1 MFWTIPSNPSNPVG
15 PYPGPATGATREPG
29 LLDRLRN
36 ALQAC
41 HDSKRTEQA
50 YVVWIKQFVYLH
62 NLRHPGEMGSEKEAL
77 RSAPE
82 SCVAFGCGSSKRVFS
97 IPSQISSHGSR
108 DCGPRKNKK
117 TISMTGMSRFI
128 EQGTSIPCTATGARK
143 TVILHSMSW
152 QKMSNHRLHG
162 IAEKTGFR

>member
-15 PYPGPATGATREPG
+15 PYPGPAIGATREPR
-29 LLDRLRN
+29 LLDRLRK

-82 SCVAFGCGSSKRVFS
+82 SYVAFGCGSSKRVFS
-97 IPSQISSHGSR
+97 IPFSDFESWLEGLWTTQ
-108 DCGPRKNKK
+108 NKK
-117 TISMTGMSRFI
+117 TISMTGMSRFM
-128 EQGTSIPCTATGARK
+128 EQGISIPCTARGTRK
-143 TVILHSMSW
+143 TLILHSMSW

-162 IAEKTGFR
+162 IAEKTGSR

>member
-29 LLDRLRN
+29 LLDRLRK

-82 SCVAFGCGSSKRVFS
+82 SYVAFGCGSSKRVFS
-97 IPSQISSHGSR
+97 IPFS
-108 DCGPRKNKK
+108 D
-117 TISMTGMSRFI
+117 F
-128 EQGTSIPCTATGARK
+128 E
-143 TVILHSMSW
+143 SW
-152 QKMSNHRLHG
+152 LEGLWTTQKQKDDQHDWHVA
-162 IAEKTGFR
+162 IYKTGDQYTLHRNGGQKNSDLTQYVLAKDV